1 LYIINQ
7 KLITMKTQGEPVLD
21 QEIPA
26 EPTREEILKWYDD
39 QIEIAKKRFEL
50 TKLQSDTVQ
59 AEALRIEAMA
69 VIARFN
75 TPHEEGEETNQHS
88 EQ

>member
-1 LYIINQ
+1 
-7 KLITMKTQGEPVLD
+7 METQGKPVLD

-26 EPTREEILKWYDD
+26 EPTMEEILKWYDD
-39 QIEIAKKRFEL
+39 QIKIAKKRFEL

-59 AEALRIEAMA
+59 AEALRMEAMA
-69 VIARFN
+69 VIARFK
-75 TPHEEGEETNQHS
+75 TPNEEGEETNQHS

>member
-1 LYIINQ
+1 
-7 KLITMKTQGEPVLD
+7 MKTQGDPVLD

-26 EPTREEILKWYDD
+26 EPTMEEILKWYDD
-39 QIEIAKKRFEL
+39 QIKIAKKRFEL

-59 AEALRIEAMA
+59 AEALRMEAMA
-69 VIARFN
+69 VIARFK
-75 TPHEEGEETNQHS
+75 TPNEEGEETNQHS